1 MGGVYS
7 IIAALSNKKLSSA
20 GYIKRFQHMQENEA
34 DFTLTFRRLCYAAF
48 DPEMEGTLR
57 NMFKEAGASI
67 ERTIWWYKWA
77 YI

>member
-1 MGGVYS
+1 
-7 IIAALSNKKLSSA
+7 
-20 GYIKRFQHMQENEA
+20 MQENEA

-57 NMFKEAGASI
+57 NMFKEACASI

>member
-1 MGGVYS
+1 
-7 IIAALSNKKLSSA
+7 
-20 GYIKRFQHMQENEA
+20 MQENEA

-57 NMFKEAGASI
+57 YMFKEAGASI
-67 ERTIWWYKWA
+67 ERTIWGYKWA